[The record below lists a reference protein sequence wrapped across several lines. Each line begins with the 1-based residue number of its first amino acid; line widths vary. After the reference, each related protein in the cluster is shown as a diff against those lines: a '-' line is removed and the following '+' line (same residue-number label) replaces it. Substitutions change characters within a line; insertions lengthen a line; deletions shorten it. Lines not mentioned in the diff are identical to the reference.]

1 MFTPR
6 SALETKST
14 LEAKSPWFDAVQFL
28 QHSGDAYALVTVLG
42 CTGST
47 PRDHSSKMVITEEST
62 FDTIGGGHLEYLV
75 MKKAR
80 DIISRNSVQQEI
92 HHFPLGASL
101 GQCCGGSAT
110 VLIETF
116 AACQF
121 HIGIF
126 GAGHVAR
133 SIVTILAGLNCKVS
147 WIDSRADEFPLEIP
161 ANVNKIIATEPCD
174 ELADLPNGSDILILT
189 HNHQLDFELCLA
201 ALKRNR
207 NPLQQLR
214 SIGLIGSQTK
224 ALRFQKRLTDRLLDQ
239 ITNEQNSHLLENKGI
254 AENIKAIRCPV
265 GLSSVPGKLPMEV
278 AVSIVGELI
287 AIDHASNQVS
297 EGLSAGASS
306 NVSSTTSSQSDSQ
319 TSEEP
324 VLNADSSVVDRPA
337 SASKKSRGL
346 AWKDIKQQLNGELD
360 SKGQGTVLHLG
371 KTSDTEESDK

>member
-1 MFTPR
+1 M
-6 SALETKST
+6 SAPKVALQ
-14 LEAKSPWFDAVQFL
+14 WFDAVQSL

-47 PRDHSSKMVITEEST
+47 PRDHSSKMVITQENT

-80 DIISRNSVQQEI
+80 AIVSRNSVQQDI

-174 ELADLPNGSDILILT
+174 ELEDLPNGSDILILT

-239 ITNEQNSHLLENKGI
+239 IKNEQNCHLLEKKGI
-254 AENIKAIRCPV
+254 AENIEAIRCPV

-287 AIDHASNQVS
+287 AIDHASNQVT

-306 NVSSTTSSQSDSQ
+306 NISSITNRQSDSHS
-319 TSEEP
+319 SEEP
-324 VLNADSSVVDRPA
+324 ALNAENSVIDHHA

>member
-1 MFTPR
+1 M
-6 SALETKST
+6 SAPKPTLNGKSQ
-14 LEAKSPWFDAVQFL
+14 WFDAVQSL
-28 QHSGDAYALVTVLG
+28 QHNGDAYALVTILG

-47 PRDHSSKMVITEEST
+47 PRDHSSKMVITQQET

-75 MKKAR
+75 TKKTR
-80 DIISRNSVQQEI
+80 EIITENAGTQKIEQEI

-126 GAGHVAR
+126 GAGHVAK

-147 WIDSRADEFPLEIP
+147 WIDSREEEFPLDIP
-161 ANVNKIIATEPCD
+161 ANVNKIVAVEPCD
-174 ELADLPNGSDILILT
+174 ELEDLPNGSDILILT

-207 NPLQQLR
+207 NPMQQLR

-224 ALRFQKRLTDRLLDQ
+224 ALRFQKRLTDRLMSHNSQDFVEKSPA
-239 ITNEQNSHLLENKGI
+239 EQVQN
-254 AENIKAIRCPV
+254 IRCPV

-287 AIDHASNQVS
+287 AIDHANNQLT
-297 EGLSAGASS
+297 ENTDL
-306 NVSSTTSSQSDSQ
+306 QL
-319 TSEEP
+319 TSEDTAEMP
-324 VLNADSSVVDRPA
+324 LASNAQQTAAR
-337 SASKKSRGL
+337 KSRGL
-346 AWKDIKQQLNGELD
+346 AWQEIKLQLGGRVD
-360 SKGQGTVLHLG
+360 TKGTGSILNLNQ
-371 KTSDTEESDK
+371 KESEKK

>member
-1 MFTPR
+1 MSEPKP
-6 SALETKST
+6 ALK
-14 LEAKSPWFDAVQFL
+14 WFDAVQSL

-47 PRDHSSKMVITEEST
+47 PRDHSSKMVITTEDT

-80 DIISRNSVQQEI
+80 DIITTNAGTTKVEQEI

-121 HIGIF
+121 HVGIF
-126 GAGHVAR
+126 GAGHVAK

-147 WIDSRADEFPLEIP
+147 WIDSRADEFPLETP

-174 ELADLPNGSDILILT
+174 ELEDLPNGSDILILT
-189 HNHQLDFELCLA
+189 HNHQLDFELCLT

-214 SIGLIGSQTK
+214 SIGLIGSETK
-224 ALRFQKRLTDRLLDQ
+224 ALRFHKRLTDRLLDQ
-239 ITNEQNSHLLENKGI
+239 DPQIQKALDEQINS
-254 AENIKAIRCPV
+254 IRCPV

-287 AIDHASNQVS
+287 AIDHASNQVT
-297 EGLSAGASS
+297 EEISAGASS
-306 NVSSTTSSQSDSQ
+306 NVSSDSVID
-319 TSEEP
+319 T
-324 VLNADSSVVDRPA
+324 PA
-337 SASKKSRGL
+337 STTKPSPKKSRGL
-346 AWKDIKQQLNGELD
+346 AWKDIKQQLGGEVD
-360 SKGQGTVLHLG
+360 SKGQGSVLHLG
-371 KTSDTEESDK
+371 QTSVAEELKK

>member
-1 MFTPR
+1 MSEP
-6 SALETKST
+6 KSI
-14 LEAKSPWFDAVQFL
+14 LQWFDAVQSL
-28 QHSGDAYALVTVLG
+28 QHRGDAYALVTVLG

-47 PRDHSSKMVITEEST
+47 PRDHSSKMVITDEEI

-75 MKKAR
+75 MQKAR
-80 DIISRNSVQQEI
+80 EIIATNAGTSKVEQEI

-126 GAGHVAR
+126 GAGHVAK
-133 SIVTILAGLNCKVS
+133 SIVTILAGLQCKVS

-174 ELADLPNGSDILILT
+174 ELEDLPNGSDVLILT
-189 HNHQLDFELCLA
+189 HNHQLDFELCLT

-214 SIGLIGSQTK
+214 SIGLIGSETK
-224 ALRFQKRLTDRLLDQ
+224 ALRFQKRLTDRLLGLEKVDQ
-239 ITNEQNSHLLENKGI
+239 DPQIQKALDEQ
-254 AENIKAIRCPV
+254 IKSIRCPV
-265 GLSSVPGKLPMEV
+265 GLSSVPGKLPMAV

-287 AIDHASNQVS
+287 AIDHASNQVT
-297 EGLSAGASS
+297 EEISAGASS
-306 NVSSTTSSQSDSQ
+306 NVSSDSKNR
-319 TSEEP
+319 EK
-324 VLNADSSVVDRPA
+324 AA
-337 SASKKSRGL
+337 SAVTSNAKKSRGL

-371 KTSDTEESDK
+371 KTDTEETNK

>member
-1 MFTPR
+1 MSEPKPV
-6 SALETKST
+6 LQ
-14 LEAKSPWFDAVQFL
+14 WFDAVQSL

-47 PRDHSSKMVITEEST
+47 PRDHSSKMVITSEEI
-62 FDTIGGGHLEYLV
+62 FDTIGGGHLEFLV
-75 MKKAR
+75 MQKAR
-80 DIISRNSVQQEI
+80 EIIATNAGTTKVEQEI

-121 HIGIF
+121 HVGIF
-126 GAGHVAR
+126 GAGHVAK

-147 WIDSRADEFPLEIP
+147 WIDSRADEFPLDIP
-161 ANVNKIIATEPCD
+161 ANVKKIVASEPCY
-174 ELADLPNGSDILILT
+174 ELEDLPNGSDILILT
-189 HNHQLDFELCLA
+189 HNHQLDFELCLT

-214 SIGLIGSQTK
+214 SIGLIGSETK
-224 ALRFQKRLTDRLLDQ
+224 ALRFQKRLTDRFSSQSSGSKVDDKNSQAAAEQ
-239 ITNEQNSHLLENKGI
+239 IAQ
-254 AENIKAIRCPV
+254 IRCPV

-287 AIDHASNQVS
+287 AIDHASNQVT
-297 EGLSAGASS
+297 EEISAGASS
-306 NVSSTTSSQSDSQ
+306 DS
-319 TSEEP
+319 
-324 VLNADSSVVDRPA
+324 VKNKDSALVAAA
-337 SASKKSRGL
+337 SPKKSRGL
-346 AWKDIKQQLNGELD
+346 AWKEIKQQLNGELD

-371 KTSDTEESDK
+371 KIKELK

>member
-1 MFTPR
+1 MSEPKP
-6 SALETKST
+6 ALK
-14 LEAKSPWFDAVQFL
+14 WFDAVQSQ

-47 PRDHSSKMVITEEST
+47 PRDHSSKMVITAEDT

-75 MKKAR
+75 MQKAR
-80 DIISRNSVQQEI
+80 EIIATNAGTTKVEQEI

-121 HIGIF
+121 HVGIF
-126 GAGHVAR
+126 GAGHVAK

-147 WIDSRADEFPLEIP
+147 WIDSRVDEFPLEVP
-161 ANVNKIIATEPCD
+161 ANVKKIVASEPCD
-174 ELADLPNGSDILILT
+174 ELEDLPNGSDILILT
-189 HNHQLDFELCLA
+189 HNHQLDFDLCLT

-207 NPLQQLR
+207 NPLNQLR
-214 SIGLIGSQTK
+214 SIGLIGSDTK
-224 ALRFQKRLTDRLLDQ
+224 ALRFQKRLGDRLSSDDQ
-239 ITNEQNSHLLENKGI
+239 IKS
-254 AENIKAIRCPV
+254 IRCPV

-287 AIDHASNQVS
+287 AIDHASNQVIEENS
-297 EGLSAGASS
+297 TT
-306 NVSSTTSSQSDSQ
+306 VSSDS
-319 TSEEP
+319 P
-324 VLNADSSVVDRPA
+324 KNKDSALVAAANP
-337 SASKKSRGL
+337 KKSRGL
-346 AWKDIKQQLNGELD
+346 AWKEIKQQLNGELD

-371 KTSDTEESDK
+371 KIKELK

>member
-1 MFTPR
+1 MSEP
-6 SALETKST
+6 KSI
-14 LEAKSPWFDAVQFL
+14 LQWFDAVQSL
-28 QHSGDAYALVTVLG
+28 QHRGDAYALVTVLG

-47 PRDHSSKMVITEEST
+47 PRDHSSKMVITDEEI

-75 MKKAR
+75 MQKAR
-80 DIISRNSVQQEI
+80 EIIATNAGTSKVEQEI

-126 GAGHVAR
+126 GAGHVAK
-133 SIVTILAGLNCKVS
+133 SIVTILAGLQCKVS

-174 ELADLPNGSDILILT
+174 ELEDLPNGSDVLILT
-189 HNHQLDFELCLA
+189 HNHQLDFELCLT

-214 SIGLIGSQTK
+214 SIGLIGSETK
-224 ALRFQKRLTDRLLDQ
+224 ALRFQKRLTDRLLGLEKVDQ
-239 ITNEQNSHLLENKGI
+239 DPQIQKALDEQ
-254 AENIKAIRCPV
+254 IKSIRCPV

-287 AIDHASNQVS
+287 AIDHAST
-297 EGLSAGASS
+297 SS
-306 NVSSTTSSQSDSQ
+306 NFK
-319 TSEEP
+319 TSEKI
-324 VLNADSSVVDRPA
+324 A
-337 SASKKSRGL
+337 SAVIANSKKSRGL
-346 AWKDIKQQLNGELD
+346 AWKDIKQQLNGKLD

-371 KTSDTEESDK
+371 KTDTEETNK

>member
-1 MFTPR
+1 MSAPKPR
-6 SALETKST
+6 LQ
-14 LEAKSPWFDAVQFL
+14 WFDAVQSM
-28 QHSGDAYALVTVLG
+28 QNSGDAYALVTVLG

-47 PRDHSSKMVITEEST
+47 PRDHSSKMVITQQEA
-62 FDTIGGGHLEYLV
+62 FDTIGGGHLEHLV

-80 DIISRNSVQQEI
+80 EIIASNAGTQKVEQEI

-121 HIGIF
+121 HVGIF
-126 GAGHVAR
+126 GAGHVAK

-147 WIDSRADEFPLEIP
+147 WIDSREDEFPLDIP
-161 ANVNKIIATEPCD
+161 ANVNKIVAAEPCD
-174 ELADLPNGSDILILT
+174 ELEDLPNGSDILILT
-189 HNHQLDFELCLA
+189 HNHQLDFELCLT

-207 NPLQQLR
+207 NPLQKLR

-224 ALRFQKRLTDRLLDQ
+224 ALRFQKRLLDRLLDQ
-239 ITNEQNSHLLENKGI
+239 NSQDSVKEAA
-254 AENIKAIRCPV
+254 AERIKSIRCPV

-306 NVSSTTSSQSDSQ
+306 SENSDSQ
-319 TSEEP
+319 TNEDTALIAES
-324 VLNADSSVVDRPA
+324 LDAISTISSAAR
-337 SASKKSRGL
+337 KSRGL
-346 AWKDIKQQLNGELD
+346 AWKDIKQQLSGELN

-371 KTSDTEESDK
+371 KTTEIEESKPNK

>member
-1 MFTPR
+1 M
-6 SALETKST
+6 SAPKVGSSNNSS
-14 LEAKSPWFDAVQFL
+14 KWFDAVQSQ
-28 QHSGDAYALVTVLG
+28 QHSGAAYALATVLG

-47 PRDHSSKMVITEEST
+47 PRDHSSKMVITTKET
-62 FDTIGGGHLEYLV
+62 FDTIGGGHLEHLV
-75 MKKAR
+75 MQKAR
-80 DIISRNSVQQEI
+80 AIISTNAGSSKVEQEI

-133 SIVTILAGLNCKVS
+133 SIVTILAGLDCKVS

-161 ANVNKIIATEPCD
+161 ANVKKIIATEPCD
-174 ELADLPNGSDILILT
+174 ELEDLPNGSDILILT
-189 HNHQLDFELCLA
+189 HNHQLDFELCLT

-224 ALRFQKRLTDRLLDQ
+224 ALRFQKRLTDRLF
-239 ITNEQNSHLLENKGI
+239 EQDGESLERTVI
-254 AENIKAIRCPV
+254 AEQIEAIRCPV

-287 AIDHASNQVS
+287 AIDYASQKMT
-297 EGLSAGASS
+297 AGAAIDHH
-306 NVSSTTSSQSDSQ
+306 V
-319 TSEEP
+319 
-324 VLNADSSVVDRPA
+324 

-346 AWKDIKQQLNGELD
+346 AWKEIKQQLNGELN

-371 KTSDTEESDK
+371 KAKELKQEIKKT

>member
-1 MFTPR
+1 M
-6 SALETKST
+6 SAPKPT
-14 LEAKSPWFDAVQFL
+14 LQWFDAVQSL

-47 PRDHSSKMVITEEST
+47 PRDHSSKMVITSEET
-62 FDTIGGGHLEYLV
+62 FDTIGGGHLEFLV

-80 DIISRNSVQQEI
+80 EIITTNAGTTKVEQEI

-121 HIGIF
+121 HVGIF
-126 GAGHVAR
+126 GAGHVAK

-147 WIDSRADEFPLEIP
+147 WIDSRADEFPLDIP
-161 ANVNKIIATEPCD
+161 ANVKKIVASEPCD
-174 ELADLPNGSDILILT
+174 ELEDLPSGSDILILT
-189 HNHQLDFELCLA
+189 HNHQLDFDLCLT

-214 SIGLIGSQTK
+214 SIGLIGSETK
-224 ALRFQKRLTDRLLDQ
+224 ALRFQKRLADRLFNSEISDQ
-239 ITNEQNSHLLENKGI
+239 DSKCTAEKI
-254 AENIKAIRCPV
+254 AAIRCPV

-287 AIDHASNQVS
+287 AIEHASNQI
-297 EGLSAGASS
+297 A
-306 NVSSTTSSQSDSQ
+306 
-319 TSEEP
+319 EP
-324 VLNADSSVVDRPA
+324 AQINSVLNSISNSVSSSVV
-337 SASKKSRGL
+337 SAIEKNGAVISKPLSSSKKSRGL

-360 SKGQGTVLHLG
+360 SKGQGTVLHLN
-371 KTSDTEESDK
+371 KNSQIENSKK

>member
-1 MFTPR
+1 MSEPKPI
-6 SALETKST
+6 LQ
-14 LEAKSPWFDAVQFL
+14 WFDAVQSL
-28 QHSGDAYALVTVLG
+28 QHRGDAYALVTVLG

-47 PRDHSSKMVITEEST
+47 PRDHSSKMVITDEDI

-75 MKKAR
+75 MQKAR
-80 DIISRNSVQQEI
+80 EIIATNAGTSKVEQDI

-126 GAGHVAR
+126 GAGHVAK
-133 SIVTILAGLNCKVS
+133 SIVTILAGLQCKVS

-174 ELADLPNGSDILILT
+174 ELEDLPNGSDILILT
-189 HNHQLDFELCLA
+189 HNHQLDFELCLT

-214 SIGLIGSQTK
+214 SIGLIGSVTK
-224 ALRFQKRLTDRLLDQ
+224 ALRFQKRLTDRLLGLEKVDQ
-239 ITNEQNSHLLENKGI
+239 DPQIQKALDEK
-254 AENIKAIRCPV
+254 IKSIRCPV

-287 AIDHASNQVS
+287 AIDHAS
-297 EGLSAGASS
+297 
-306 NVSSTTSSQSDSQ
+306 TSSDSQ
-319 TSEEP
+319 TSEKI
-324 VLNADSSVVDRPA
+324 A
-337 SASKKSRGL
+337 SAVIAKSKKSRGL
-346 AWKDIKQQLNGELD
+346 AWKDIKQQLNGKLD

-371 KTSDTEESDK
+371 TATDTEESKK